1 MRISDLRERI
11 LLSFG
16 PQWAPSFS
24 ADIAISELGSKSV
37 NEALAAGL
45 DIAPVKEPFRIE
57 GLGQHGLMQVEP
69 APVFGLRSELL
80 EVIKKYV
87 QVNEEAV
94 KVNFEKDRDGIQ
106 EVLDIQ
112 IALPDKG

>member
-45 DIAPVKEPFRIE
+45 EADEIWRAVCKAHPEQTAPHK
-57 GLGQHGLMQVEP
+57 
-69 APVFGLRSELL
+69 
-80 EVIKKYV
+80 
-87 QVNEEAV
+87 
-94 KVNFEKDRDGIQ
+94 
-106 EVLDIQ
+106 
-112 IALPDKG
+112 